1 MANTTGKKFGGRKK
15 GTPNKSTQA
24 VREVIAKF
32 ADEVAPDFTQWI
44 LDVAAEGDK
53 GRAADLY
60 LKAIEYHIPKLAR
73 TENQDLDKD
82 GKPTDKKIMV
92 EIVGQTNT
100 NPTGV

>member
-24 VREVIAKF
+24 VRDVIAAF

-44 LDVAAEGDK
+44 LDVASEGDK

-60 LKAIEYHIPKLAR
+60 LKAIEYHIPKLQRQEQQA
-73 TENQDLDKD
+73 LDKNGD
-82 GKPTDKKIMV
+82 PADFSVKINV
-92 EIVGQTNT
+92 
-100 NPTGV
+100 PDLPD